1 MVNDIALFL
10 ASLPSIDQDRF
21 AMIMQGLALQTAP
34 GTIEAMEAEL
44 KKLKEEIERANAERD
59 RMHREQDEVVKII
72 KAIDAEIAKKPTSVE
87 LRLLRL
93 VLSQKASK
101 LEEEIGVK
109 RPYKSL
115 QRKCTLRREIDHAK
129 QLAEIMALTGGVRHG
144 R

>member
-1 MVNDIALFL
+1 MANDIAQFTQALQ
-10 ASLPSIDQDRF
+10 SLDQDRF
-21 AMIMQGLALQTAP
+21 AQIMQSLCLQTAP
-34 GTIEAMEAEL
+34 GTIEAMETEL
-44 KKLKEEIERANAERD
+44 SKLKDEIGRANAERD
-59 RMHREQDEVVKII
+59 RLHRESEEVMKIVKQL
-72 KAIDAEIAKKPTSVE
+72 DLELTKKPQSLE

-115 QRKCTLRREIDHAK
+115 ERKCALRREIDHAK
-129 QLAEIMALTGGVRHG
+129 QLAEIMALTGAVKNG